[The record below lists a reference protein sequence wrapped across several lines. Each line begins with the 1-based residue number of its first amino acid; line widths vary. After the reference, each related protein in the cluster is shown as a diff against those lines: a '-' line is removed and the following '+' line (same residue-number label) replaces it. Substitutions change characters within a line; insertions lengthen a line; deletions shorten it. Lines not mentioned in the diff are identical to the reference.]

1 MGHASRAE
9 SASRRN
15 RIAPAAARGASVSWP
30 HAGGDPLRRRAG
42 RAGLARRLQRR
53 VAARGVHARRGS
65 LVQGERARSLR
76 RRRAARRNRSR
87 LRADRRPPAARGP
100 RPHVVTVLAEHR
112 RRGVGTALYRS
123 LSAWT
128 REHGIDEI
136 EVPALDDDPESIAFA
151 TRRGFVEERRE
162 LGVVLELTGMGPPE
176 LVAPDGIEIVSWADR
191 PELAHGMY
199 EVSLEAYPDIPGFE
213 DDELESFEDW
223 LAHDMQGSGDY
234 PEATFVAVAGDEV
247 VGYAKF
253 ALTAAQPTVA
263 FHDVSG
269 VKRAWRGR
277 GIARALKT
285 AQIRWAI
292 ANGFT
297 ELRTRNEE
305 RNEPIRRLNASLGYR
320 PGIGRVYLVGPLAS
334 PIGRPSAFPS
344 E

>member
-1 MGHASRAE
+1 VLEVTPCADTRDE
-9 SASRRN
+9 Q
-15 RIAPAAARGASVSWP
+15 VSLDVYNAVWP
-30 HAGGDPLRRRAG
+30 HAAFTLAEVHSFKQSVRAHHDVV
-42 RAGLARRLQRR
+42 ARLDGAPVGSALTVVVPHRSDR
-53 VAARGVHARRGS
+53 V
-65 LVQGERARSLR
+65 LT
-76 RRRAARRNRSR
+76 
-87 LRADRRPPAARGP
+87 
-100 RPHVVTVLAEHR
+100 VVTVLASHR
-112 RRGVGTALYRS
+112 HRGVGSALFAS

-128 REHGIDEI
+128 GERGIADI
-136 EVPALDDDPESIAFA
+136 EVPVLDNDPESLAYA

-162 LGVVLELTGMGPPE
+162 LGVVLDVAGMEEPALEPPE
-176 LVAPDGIEIVSWADR
+176 GIEIVAWAER
-191 PELAHGMY
+191 PELARGIY

-223 LAHDMQGSGDY
+223 LAHDMQGSGDL
-234 PEATFVAVAGDEV
+234 PEATFVALADDEV

-263 FHDVSG
+263 FHDISG

-277 GIARALKT
+277 GVARALKT

-320 PGIGRVYLVGPLAS
+320 PGIGRVYLVGPLA
-334 PIGRPSAFPS
+334 R
-344 E
+344 

>member
-1 MGHASRAE
+1 VLEVTPCADTRDE
-9 SASRRN
+9 Q
-15 RIAPAAARGASVSWP
+15 VSLDVYNAVWP
-30 HAGGDPLRRRAG
+30 HAAFTLAEVHSFKQSVRAHHDVV
-42 RAGLARRLQRR
+42 ARLDGAPVGSALTVVVPHRSDR
-53 VAARGVHARRGS
+53 V
-65 LVQGERARSLR
+65 LT
-76 RRRAARRNRSR
+76 
-87 LRADRRPPAARGP
+87 
-100 RPHVVTVLAEHR
+100 VVTVLASHR
-112 RRGVGTALYRS
+112 HRGVGSALFAS

-128 REHGIDEI
+128 GERGIADI
-136 EVPALDDDPESIAFA
+136 EVPVLDNDPESLAYA

-162 LGVVLELTGMGPPE
+162 LGVVLDVAGMEQPALEPPE
-176 LVAPDGIEIVSWADR
+176 GIEIVAWAER
-191 PELAHGMY
+191 PELARGIY

-223 LAHDMQGSGDY
+223 LAHDMQGSGDL
-234 PEATFVAVAGDEV
+234 PEATFVALADDEV

-263 FHDVSG
+263 FHDISG

-277 GIARALKT
+277 GVARALKT

-320 PGIGRVYLVGPLAS
+320 PGIGRVYLVGPLA
-334 PIGRPSAFPS
+334 R
-344 E
+344 